1 MKEGHTDKTVYHNI
15 IRVKVVWRWKR
26 HGKLTGGVAE
36 MKNFGVGL
44 RDDVASLF
52 VHHHVLLQVDVIIVN
67 LEICGKEE
75 GKDGDNGGQGM
86 GGGGKVEW

>member
-1 MKEGHTDKTVYHNI
+1 MDSHWTESVALKHTS
-15 IRVKVVWRWKR
+15 R
-26 HGKLTGGVAE
+26 VAE

-67 LEICGKEE
+67 LEIYGKEE
-75 GKDGDNGGQGM
+75 GKDGDNGGKEGRWKGWMIELENDKIQH
-86 GGGGKVEW
+86 

>member
-1 MKEGHTDKTVYHNI
+1 
-15 IRVKVVWRWKR
+15 
-26 HGKLTGGVAE
+26 

-75 GKDGDNGGQGM
+75 GKEEENGGEGR
-86 GGGGKVEW
+86 EWRSGRWKDWMIQYYTIWEYDA